1 MDSGSTENSAPS
13 EPVDTLPADTMN
25 LPASGILYFFH
36 DCSMDG
42 MPWGFDP
49 DDADGKVV
57 YYYDGDLSRLER
69 REAPENIEENGC
81 VFGAARLTFETAL
94 GFLSMGAAPFGS
106 TEVNKMT
113 EMMIGFTICSIVG
126 CSFIG
131 LGIYSFFSKKA
142 VGFWANAEKFE
153 VTDRKKYNGAVAKL
167 FFVFGFV
174 FILLGLPLLSG
185 QNSAWIVLSVVG
197 AMVESITAMVIYTT
211 VIEKKYRKKFPN
223 TVKAEE

>member
-69 REAPENIEENGC
+69 REVPENIEENGC
-81 VFGAARLTFETAL
+81 VFGAARLTFEMAL
-94 GFLSMGAAPFGS
+94 ELPIYGS
-106 TEVNKMT
+106 
-113 EMMIGFTICSIVG
+113 S
-126 CSFIG
+126 SFW
-131 LGIYSFFSKKA
+131 F
-142 VGFWANAEKFE
+142 
-153 VTDRKKYNGAVAKL
+153 NG
-167 FFVFGFV
+167 G
-174 FILLGLPLLSG
+174 
-185 QNSAWIVLSVVG
+185 
-197 AMVESITAMVIYTT
+197 E
-211 VIEKKYRKKFPN
+211 
-223 TVKAEE
+223 